1 MTEPQSPIQ
10 PRPSSLQP
18 PMQPIGPNPVPPIQP
33 QQPAVQAAPQQ
44 KPFSALAI
52 TALVFAVI
60 AALLSWVP
68 IVNNIAFFI
77 AIIGLVF
84 AGFAMHATRKAGPRR
99 GKALAVAALVVS
111 LVAGGLVLGTQTL
124 YGKAIDAATGSSET
138 TATSKPKRSKAKTE
152 KKTTPAVQDMEGDV
166 DGANYHVRLDSLT
179 KTVNDYEGK
188 PTVML
193 AYELTNNKTE
203 NSNMFDV
210 NVTVFQNGHQLDT
223 AIYSDQ
229 TPEGYDAGSSMSTL
243 QPGATGTIT
252 LGYVLE
258 DETNPVTVEVTGT
271 IDASGQKVTHE
282 FTLQ

>member
-1 MTEPQSPIQ
+1 MTES
-10 PRPSSLQP
+10 
-18 PMQPIGPNPVPPIQP
+18 IQP
-33 QQPAVQAAPQQ
+33 QQSPNPPVPPRQQSDAADCAAPR

-52 TALVFAVI
+52 TAFVFAVI

-68 IVNNIAFFI
+68 IVNNVAFLIAV
-77 AIIGLVF
+77 IGLVF
-84 AGFAMHATRKAGPRR
+84 AAFAMHATRKAGPRR

-111 LVAGGLVLGTQTL
+111 LVAGGLVLGTQAM

-138 TATSKPKRSKAKTE
+138 TKSKTSKAKTE
-152 KKTTPAVQDMEGDV
+152 KKTASAVQDMEGDV
-166 DGANYHVRLDSLT
+166 DGANYHVKLDSLT

-193 AYELTNNKTE
+193 TYDLTNSKDE

-210 NVTVFQNGHQLDT
+210 DVMAFQNGHQLET

-229 TPEGYDAGSSMSTL
+229 TPDGYDADSTTRAL
-243 QPGATGTIT
+243 QPGATGTVT
-252 LGYVLE
+252 VGYVLE
-258 DETNPVTVEVTGT
+258 DETSPVTVEASGT
-271 IDASGQKVTHE
+271 MDTSGQKVTHE